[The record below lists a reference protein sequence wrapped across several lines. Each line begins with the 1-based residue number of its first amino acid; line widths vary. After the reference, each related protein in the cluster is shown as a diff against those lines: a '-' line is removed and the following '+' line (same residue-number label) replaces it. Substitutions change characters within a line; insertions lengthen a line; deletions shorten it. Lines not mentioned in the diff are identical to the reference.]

1 MGAFEYNALDAR
13 GRRRRGVLEG
23 DTARQV
29 RSLLRER
36 GLTPVSVES
45 VEARPQQAGTASR
58 RSVRAADLT
67 LFTRQLAILVRSSLP
82 LEQALSAVAQQS
94 ESRALERLALG
105 VRAAVNEGHSLAD
118 SLGRFPRVFPP
129 LYIATVAA
137 GEQSGHLD
145 VVLER
150 LADYVENRQHMR
162 QKVLLALFYP
172 IILTVT
178 AISVVTALLAYVVP
192 QVVQVFNSLNTQL
205 PLLTRALIAFSAFLQ
220 AYGLVALAV
229 IVVAVFAAHR
239 ALKREGNRRRWH
251 RGWLRVPLVGRL
263 MRSINTGRFARTF
276 SILVGSGVPALEAMH
291 ICTQVVSCLPMRDAV
306 TEAAKRVREGSSIN
320 KALAQS
326 RLFPPIAV
334 HLIASG
340 EASGELERMLERAA
354 DHQEHEV
361 EALIA
366 ALMGVFEPALILV
379 MGGIV
384 LAIVLAIMLPIFDLN
399 QMVH

>member
-1 MGAFEYNALDAR
+1 MGAFEYSALDAR

-36 GLTPVSVES
+36 GLAPVSVEP
-45 VEARPQQAGTASR
+45 VEARPQ
-58 RSVRAADLT
+58 RSGMTSGRGVRAADLT

-118 SLGRFPRVFPP
+118 AIGRFPRVFPP
-129 LYIATVAA
+129 LFIATVAA
-137 GEQSGHLD
+137 GEQSGHLEA
-145 VVLER
+145 VLER
-150 LADYVENRQHMR
+150 LADYVENRQRMR
-162 QKVLLALFYP
+162 QKVLLALYYP
-172 IILTVT
+172 IVLTVT
-178 AISVVTALLAYVVP
+178 AISVVTALLTYVVP
-192 QVVQVFNSLNTQL
+192 QVVQVFNSLNTPL
-205 PLLTRALIAFSAFLQ
+205 PLLTRALIGFSAFLQ
-220 AYGLVALAV
+220 SYGLVLLAL
-229 IVVAVFAAHR
+229 IVAAVFAGHR
-239 ALKREGNRRRWH
+239 ALKAESKRRRWH

-291 ICTQVVSCLPMRDAV
+291 ISTQVVTCLPMRDAIA
-306 TEAAKRVREGSSIN
+306 EASRRVREGSSIN
-320 KALAQS
+320 RALAKS

-340 EASGELERMLERAA
+340 ETSGNLEHMLERAA

-361 EALIA
+361 ETLTA
-366 ALMGVFEPALILV
+366 ALMGVFEPALILA